1 MNLTYF
7 FASAA
12 LLISI
17 LSFLY
22 LRAYTKKRTTLE
34 RIPEDVRSEVQE
46 IINEIDRITDRDLLL
61 VEERIKYFKTTMQD
75 CEKKINAIIDDADR
89 RIGVLSRE
97 VESRARKEDVYTQI
111 GRRGGA
117 IPKPAPVLPET
128 VVAPTPVAAAADAV
142 AAASANANAESEIHE
157 TLTQKEKILNL
168 STAGYSAAQIASK
181 LGINVSAVEMML
193 YVGEQ

>member
-1 MNLTYF
+1 MNLSYI
-7 FASAA
+7 FASGA

-17 LSFLY
+17 LSFIY

-34 RIPEDVRSEVQE
+34 RIPDDVRSEVQE

-75 CEKKINAIIDDADR
+75 FEKKIHAIIDDADR

-111 GRRGGA
+111 GRRGGVPV
-117 IPKPAPVLPET
+117 PKPPPPET
-128 VVAPTPVAAAADAV
+128 ATAPDPTPTPTPA
-142 AAASANANAESEIHE
+142 AESGEIHE

-168 STAGYSAAQIASK
+168 SARGYSAAQIASK